1 MCDGYASGLDVKKSK
16 DNFTAPDQS
25 RELLVQRQRGSL
37 SRRAPNPL
45 PDKAPRTLARLAE
58 KSPGRSSLLSK
69 CLPTSRPWRKGVRDR
84 KTLSES
90 GIRFVRR
97 VLFPRRAWAGQGSH
111 ERRRRRVIDQ
121 WPPAIGRRGLRG
133 PRSRGRPV
141 SEAGARRGPG
151 GERARVCLSTR
162 CARGETCIG
171 SEEMDVGQ
179 SRRT

>member
-69 CLPTSRPWRKGVRDR
+69 CLPTSRPGAKALGAGKRRSWKPPWLGRETRG
-84 KTLSES
+84 T
-90 GIRFVRR
+90 VRR
-97 VLFPRRAWAGQGSH
+97 LPPALLGVLLSPDLHPPG
-111 ERRRRRVIDQ
+111 RRV
-121 WPPAIGRRGLRG
+121 PASHAGEFASARAVHPRPKLLCHAMPRLRRNYGQFCKLRTLH
-133 PRSRGRPV
+133 
-141 SEAGARRGPG
+141 PG
-151 GERARVCLSTR
+151 GNA
-162 CARGETCIG
+162 G
-171 SEEMDVGQ
+171 
-179 SRRT
+179 